1 MNRTSLILRDADY
14 IAKLMHRK
22 VLATNEEKKKAE
34 RIILRLLHRNNL
46 EMTNTTIILYNELE
60 ESGISIL
67 DPKAVD
73 LMKARLY
80 NLIRL
85 SCGIAD
91 ENNKTITQK
100 KESKSK

>member
-14 IAKLMHRK
+14 IAKLLHRK
-22 VLATNEEKKKAE
+22 VLATDEEKQKAE

-46 EMTNTTIILYNELE
+46 EMTNTVLLLYNELE

-67 DPKAVD
+67 DDKAVD

-80 NLIRL
+80 NLIRR

-91 ENNKTITQK
+91 ENNKTIIPK
-100 KESKSK
+100 KERSK

>member
-22 VLATNEEKKKAE
+22 VLATDEEKQKAE

-46 EMTNTTIILYNELE
+46 EMTNTVLMLYNELE

-67 DPKAVD
+67 DAKAVD

-91 ENNKTITQK
+91 ENNKTITPK